1 MAKTSA
7 PNTGSS
13 QFYIVPE
20 DSTPSHLDGVHTV
33 FGMVVSGLD
42 HVTAISEVDT
52 PNSTPENDGN
62 GDTPI
67 NEVRLVRVTVN
78 D

>member
-1 MAKTSA
+1 MAKTSS

-20 DSTPSHLDGVHTV
+20 DSTPDHLDGVHTV
-33 FGMVVSGLD
+33 FGMVVEGLD
-42 HVTAISEVDT
+42 HVTAISEVPT
-52 PNSTPENDGN
+52 DGN
-62 GDTPI
+62 DRPI
-67 NEVRLVRVTVN
+67 DEVRLVSVTVN

>member
-1 MAKTSA
+1 MAKTSS

-33 FGMVVSGLD
+33 FGKVVNGID
-42 HVTAISEVDT
+42 HVTAISEVAT
-52 PNSTPENDGN
+52 DGN
-62 GDTPI
+62 DRPLE
-67 NEVRLVRVTVN
+67 EVRLIRVTVN
-78 D
+78 N

>member
-1 MAKTSA
+1 MAKTSS

-42 HVTAISEVDT
+42 HVTAISEVAT
-52 PNSTPENDGN
+52 DGN
-62 GDTPI
+62 DRPLD
-67 NEVRLVRVTVN
+67 EVRLMHVSVN
-78 D
+78 G

>member
-1 MAKTSA
+1 MAKTSS

-33 FGMVVSGLD
+33 FGIVVSGLD
-42 HVTAISEVDT
+42 HVTAISEVT
-52 PNSTPENDGN
+52 TDGS
-62 GDTPI
+62 DRPLD
-67 NEVRLVRVTVN
+67 EVRLMHVTVDN
-78 D
+78 

>member
-7 PNTGSS
+7 ANTGSS
-13 QFYIVPE
+13 QFYIVPG

-33 FGMVVSGLD
+33 FGQVISGLD
-42 HVTAISEVDT
+42 HVTAISEADT
-52 PNSTPENDGN
+52 PNSTNNGN

-67 NEVRLVRVTVN
+67 NEVLLIQVTVN